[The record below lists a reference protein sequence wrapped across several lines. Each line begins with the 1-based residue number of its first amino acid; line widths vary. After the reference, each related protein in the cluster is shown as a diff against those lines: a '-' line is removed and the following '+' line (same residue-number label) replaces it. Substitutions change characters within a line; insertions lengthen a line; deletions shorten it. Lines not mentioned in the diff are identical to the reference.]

1 MSWPSSYFMRTFG
14 QAYLSS
20 HGLSLDWDSWRA
32 ALLNL
37 VFASGMVG
45 ALFGV
50 ACWSARGARA
60 TAIRIALF
68 AWPVAFYVW
77 MSDPAPVPQLFVDA
91 FFPSSMV
98 LAVLAGSVFVL
109 PVVYRRGVDESAA
122 AVLFTLIFAAAL
134 ESRVLLQMTS
144 VGYPIYYNGPAVLAY
159 PMLIS
164 VVLRGA
170 PAANKKASLGLVL
183 ACVTCFDAA
192 GVPVLVRALSWPQ
205 TEVLDTTHGT
215 IRPVASVAR
224 SYRAAIA
231 FIAEKAARHESVLV
245 VPEDTSLYFLSDTR
259 PPTRVYAFDPGVL
272 APGHM
277 TTELFSEIEK
287 SDVRFLLWSDRRFP
301 EYGVPEFGRDF
312 NQELAEFLTSRFA
325 QVGPLIQADATGLNF
340 TVWQRKAH

>member
-1 MSWPSSYFMRTFG
+1 M
-14 QAYLSS
+14 
-20 HGLSLDWDSWRA
+20 
-32 ALLNL
+32 
-37 VFASGMVG
+37 
-45 ALFGV
+45 
-50 ACWSARGARA
+50 
-60 TAIRIALF
+60 
-68 AWPVAFYVW
+68 
-77 MSDPAPVPQLFVDA
+77 
-91 FFPSSMV
+91 
-98 LAVLAGSVFVL
+98 
-109 PVVYRRGVDESAA
+109 
-122 AVLFTLIFAAAL
+122 
-134 ESRVLLQMTS
+134 
-144 VGYPIYYNGPAVLAY
+144 
-159 PMLIS
+159 
-164 VVLRGA
+164 
-170 PAANKKASLGLVL
+170 L